1 MQLVVARIGRAHGIK
16 GEVTVE
22 VRTDEPE
29 LRLGPGAVLATD
41 PASAGPLT
49 IETGRVHSG
58 RLLLRFEG
66 VRDRTGAEALRNTL
80 LIAEVDPEEL
90 PEDPDEYYDH
100 QLIDLDVVTADGTE
114 VGRITEISHLPSQ
127 DLFIVERPDG
137 SEVMIPFVEEIV
149 TEIDLEEQRAV
160 IDPPPGLIDDSE
172 AEIASRDA
180 TSEDD
185 DADAARRRHDLPRVP
200 GTAERLA
207 RRQGTRARAARRPRA
222 RPARLDVRPA
232 QHRRRHPVRRRPR
245 HGHEDRALGR
255 RAGRRPRRRLR
266 GRART
271 APSSSSPRPAA
282 APSPRNSPSSSPSGP
297 G

>member
-41 PASAGPLT
+41 PASTGPLT

-80 LIAEVDPEEL
+80 LIAEIDPQEL
-90 PEDPDEYYDH
+90 PEEEDEYYDH
-100 QLIDLDVVTADGTE
+100 QLMDLDIVTKDGIE

-137 SEVMIPFVEEIV
+137 SEVMIPFVEAIV
-149 TEIDLEEQRAV
+149 TEIDLEEQRAI
-160 IDPPPGLIDDSE
+160 IDPPPGLIDDR
-172 AEIASRDA
+172 AEIASARDDEEPSA
-180 TSEDD
+180 ERPSEDD
-185 DADAARRRHDLPRVP
+185 V
-200 GTAERLA
+200 
-207 RRQGTRARAARRPRA
+207 
-222 RPARLDVRPA
+222 
-232 QHRRRHPVRRRPR
+232 
-245 HGHEDRALGR
+245 
-255 RAGRRPRRRLR
+255 
-266 GRART
+266 
-271 APSSSSPRPAA
+271 
-282 APSPRNSPSSSPSGP
+282 
-297 G
+297 